1 MTKLFFSTQKCEGAT
16 SGATGNTYKPD
27 KKGFF
32 HVDNPADVACFTAE
46 NGGFVQAGGMPR
58 LRKFYVC
65 ECGWE
70 ASIRHCPKCDRD
82 DLTKVEK

>member
-1 MTKLFFSTQKCEGAT
+1 MPRMAFDSQNCKGAE
-16 SGATGNTYKPD
+16 SGVTGKHYD
-27 KKGFF
+27 SDRSGFIT
-32 HVDNPADVACFTAE
+32 VTDNADINAFKA
-46 NGGFVQAGGMPR
+46 NGYSLVGGMPR